1 MEPNVVVFGQLAR
14 DLVLVVDQV
23 PAAGQS
29 GRVRR
34 RREML
39 GGKGANQAV
48 ALAQLGMRPALAAV
62 AGDDQ
67 TGTRLIEQAGKDGID
82 TSAVIRREGTR
93 SGLIVDVVTPDGQW
107 RYLEDLPPSVLLT
120 EADVAAAEGL
130 TATAPWVSIQLQ
142 QPSGAVLAAAR
153 QAATAGA
160 RVVLDGAPDANG
172 HTDDLLALASVVRAD
187 AREASLL
194 TGTEIGGLDD
204 ARSVAQ
210 GRDGCRLH
218 VATRTRG
225 HVVHHHGKAAVRSDL
240 SEVAAQSVL
249 GRAHVIRRHH
259 QRRIGTQ
266 CLRTLRQRNGFRGGR
281 FAGTRDHRHAMID
294 TLDRE
299 RQQALVFVLVQHV
312 GFAGGTGHHDALGA
326 AVELVIDQPPEYG
339 QVERA
344 GRVERRHDGAQA
356 AGDLQVRLHTCP
368 NPRS

>member
-1 MEPNVVVFGQLAR
+1 MKPNVVVFGQLAR

-67 TGTRLIEQAGKDGID
+67 TGTRLIEQASKDGID

-153 QAATAGA
+153 QAAAAGA
-160 RVVLDGAPDANG
+160 SVVLDGAPDANG

-187 AREASLL
+187 AREAGLL
-194 TGTEIGGLDD
+194 TGTEISGPDD
-204 ARSVAQ
+204 ARS
-210 GRDGCRLH
+210 
-218 VATRTRG
+218 
-225 HVVHHHGKAAVRSDL
+225 
-240 SEVAAQSVL
+240 AAQDIL
-249 GRAHVIRRHH
+249 RH
-259 QRRIGTQ
+259 GPG
-266 CLRTLRQRNGFRGGR
+266 LVALAVGDVGNY
-281 FAGTRDHRHAMID
+281 FAWPEGDLLLPLTKTPVADTTGAGDAFTAAQITALHA
-294 TLDRE
+294 
-299 RQQALVFVLVQHV
+299 
-312 GFAGGTGHHDALGA
+312 
-326 AVELVIDQPPEYG
+326 DQPPESAARLA
-339 QVERA
+339 VA
-344 GRVERRHDGAQA
+344 A
-356 AGDLQVRLHTCP
+356 AGATVGHPGGRPALTKSALDRQLSQLTDG
-368 NPRS
+368 

>member
-82 TSAVIRREGTR
+82 TSAVIRREGAR

-172 HTDDLLALASVVRAD
+172 HTDDLLALASVVRAN

-210 GRDGCRLH
+210 GILRRGPGLVALAVGDVGNYFAWPEGDLLLPLTKTPVADTTGAGDAFTAALITALH
-218 VATRTRG
+218 A
-225 HVVHHHGKAAVRSDL
+225 
-240 SEVAAQSVL
+240 
-249 GRAHVIRRHH
+249 
-259 QRRIGTQ
+259 
-266 CLRTLRQRNGFRGGR
+266 
-281 FAGTRDHRHAMID
+281 
-294 TLDRE
+294 
-299 RQQALVFVLVQHV
+299 
-312 GFAGGTGHHDALGA
+312 
-326 AVELVIDQPPEYG
+326 DQPPES
-339 QVERA
+339 A
-344 GRVERRHDGAQA
+344 AQFAVAA
-356 AGDLQVRLHTCP
+356 AGATVGHPGGRPALTKSALDRQLSLLADG
-368 NPRS
+368 

>member
-1 MEPNVVVFGQLAR
+1 
-14 DLVLVVDQV
+14 LVLVVDQV

-82 TSAVIRREGTR
+82 TSAVIRREGAR

-160 RVVLDGAPDANG
+160 KVVLDGAPDANG
-172 HTDDLLALASVVRAD
+172 HTDDLLALASVVRAN

-210 GRDGCRLH
+210 GILRRGPGLVALAVGDVGNYFAWPEGDLLLPLTKTPVADTTGAGDAFTAALITALH
-218 VATRTRG
+218 A
-225 HVVHHHGKAAVRSDL
+225 
-240 SEVAAQSVL
+240 
-249 GRAHVIRRHH
+249 
-259 QRRIGTQ
+259 
-266 CLRTLRQRNGFRGGR
+266 
-281 FAGTRDHRHAMID
+281 
-294 TLDRE
+294 
-299 RQQALVFVLVQHV
+299 
-312 GFAGGTGHHDALGA
+312 
-326 AVELVIDQPPEYG
+326 DQPPES
-339 QVERA
+339 A
-344 GRVERRHDGAQA
+344 AQFAVAA
-356 AGDLQVRLHTCP
+356 AGATVGHPGGRPALTKSALDRQLSLLADG
-368 NPRS
+368 

>member
-14 DLVLVVDQV
+14 DLVLVVDRV

-39 GGKGANQAV
+39 GGRGANQAV

-120 EADVAAAEGL
+120 EADVAAAERL

-160 RVVLDGAPDANG
+160 RVVLDGAPDASE

-194 TGTEIGGLDD
+194 TGTEIGGPDD
-204 ARSVAQ
+204 ARNVAQ
-210 GRDGCRLH
+210 GILRRGPGL
-218 VATRTRG
+218 VALAVGDAGNYFAWPEGDLLLPLTETPVADTTG
-225 HVVHHHGKAAVRSDL
+225 ADDAFTAAL
-240 SEVAAQSVL
+240 
-249 GRAHVIRRHH
+249 I
-259 QRRIGTQ
+259 T
-266 CLRTLRQRNGFRGGR
+266 
-281 FAGTRDHRHAMID
+281 
-294 TLDRE
+294 
-299 RQQALVFVLVQHV
+299 ALY
-312 GFAGGTGHHDALGA
+312 A
-326 AVELVIDQPPEYG
+326 DQPPESAARFA
-339 QVERA
+339 VA
-344 GRVERRHDGAQA
+344 A
-356 AGDLQVRLHTCP
+356 AGATAGHPGGRPALTKSALDRQLGLLADG
-368 NPRS
+368 

>member
-14 DLVLVVDQV
+14 DLVLVVDKV

-82 TSAVIRREGTR
+82 TSAVIRREGAR

-160 RVVLDGAPDANG
+160 KVVLDGAPDANG
-172 HTDDLLALASVVRAD
+172 HTDDLLALASVVRAN

-210 GRDGCRLH
+210 GILRRGPGLVALAVGDVGNYFAWPEGDLLLPLTKTPVADTTGAGDAFTAALITALH
-218 VATRTRG
+218 A
-225 HVVHHHGKAAVRSDL
+225 
-240 SEVAAQSVL
+240 
-249 GRAHVIRRHH
+249 
-259 QRRIGTQ
+259 
-266 CLRTLRQRNGFRGGR
+266 
-281 FAGTRDHRHAMID
+281 
-294 TLDRE
+294 
-299 RQQALVFVLVQHV
+299 
-312 GFAGGTGHHDALGA
+312 
-326 AVELVIDQPPEYG
+326 DQPPES
-339 QVERA
+339 A
-344 GRVERRHDGAQA
+344 AQFAVAA
-356 AGDLQVRLHTCP
+356 AGATVGHPGGRPALTKSALDRQLSLLADG
-368 NPRS
+368 

>member
-1 MEPNVVVFGQLAR
+1 VFGQLAR
-14 DLVLVVDQV
+14 DLVLVVDRV

-160 RVVLDGAPDANG
+160 KVVLDGAPDANG
-172 HTDDLLALASVVRAD
+172 HTDDLLALASVVRAN

-210 GRDGCRLH
+210 GILRRGPGLVALAVGDVGNYFAWPEGDLLLPLTKTPVADTTGAGDAFTAALITALH
-218 VATRTRG
+218 A
-225 HVVHHHGKAAVRSDL
+225 
-240 SEVAAQSVL
+240 
-249 GRAHVIRRHH
+249 
-259 QRRIGTQ
+259 
-266 CLRTLRQRNGFRGGR
+266 
-281 FAGTRDHRHAMID
+281 
-294 TLDRE
+294 
-299 RQQALVFVLVQHV
+299 
-312 GFAGGTGHHDALGA
+312 
-326 AVELVIDQPPEYG
+326 DQPPES
-339 QVERA
+339 A
-344 GRVERRHDGAQA
+344 AQFAVAA
-356 AGDLQVRLHTCP
+356 AGATVGHPGGRPALTKSALDRQLSLLADG
-368 NPRS
+368 

>member
-14 DLVLVVDQV
+14 DLVLVVDRV

-160 RVVLDGAPDANG
+160 KVVLDGAPDANG
-172 HTDDLLALASVVRAD
+172 HTDDLLALASVVRAN

-210 GRDGCRLH
+210 GILRRGPGLVALAVGDVGNYFAWPEGDLLLPLTKTPVADTTGAGDAFTAALITALH
-218 VATRTRG
+218 A
-225 HVVHHHGKAAVRSDL
+225 
-240 SEVAAQSVL
+240 
-249 GRAHVIRRHH
+249 
-259 QRRIGTQ
+259 
-266 CLRTLRQRNGFRGGR
+266 
-281 FAGTRDHRHAMID
+281 
-294 TLDRE
+294 
-299 RQQALVFVLVQHV
+299 
-312 GFAGGTGHHDALGA
+312 
-326 AVELVIDQPPEYG
+326 DQPPES
-339 QVERA
+339 A
-344 GRVERRHDGAQA
+344 AQFAVAA
-356 AGDLQVRLHTCP
+356 AGATVGHPGGRPALTKSALDRQLSLLADG
-368 NPRS
+368 

>member
-82 TSAVIRREGTR
+82 TSAVIRREGAR

-160 RVVLDGAPDANG
+160 KVVLDGAPDANG
-172 HTDDLLALASVVRAD
+172 HTDDLLALASVVRAN

-210 GRDGCRLH
+210 GILRRGPGLVALAVGDVGNYFAWPEGDLLLPLTKTPVADTTGAGDAFTAALITALH
-218 VATRTRG
+218 A
-225 HVVHHHGKAAVRSDL
+225 
-240 SEVAAQSVL
+240 
-249 GRAHVIRRHH
+249 
-259 QRRIGTQ
+259 
-266 CLRTLRQRNGFRGGR
+266 
-281 FAGTRDHRHAMID
+281 
-294 TLDRE
+294 
-299 RQQALVFVLVQHV
+299 
-312 GFAGGTGHHDALGA
+312 
-326 AVELVIDQPPEYG
+326 DQPPES
-339 QVERA
+339 A
-344 GRVERRHDGAQA
+344 AQFAVAA
-356 AGDLQVRLHTCP
+356 AGATVGHPGGRPALTKSALDRQLSLLADG
-368 NPRS
+368 

>member
-14 DLVLVVDQV
+14 DLVLVVDRV

-194 TGTEIGGLDD
+194 TGTEIGGPDD
-204 ARSVAQ
+204 ARNVAQ
-210 GRDGCRLH
+210 GILRRGPGLVALAVGDVGNYFAWPEGDLLLPLTETPVADTTGAGDAFTAALITALH
-218 VATRTRG
+218 A
-225 HVVHHHGKAAVRSDL
+225 
-240 SEVAAQSVL
+240 
-249 GRAHVIRRHH
+249 
-259 QRRIGTQ
+259 
-266 CLRTLRQRNGFRGGR
+266 
-281 FAGTRDHRHAMID
+281 
-294 TLDRE
+294 
-299 RQQALVFVLVQHV
+299 
-312 GFAGGTGHHDALGA
+312 
-326 AVELVIDQPPEYG
+326 DQPPESAARFA
-339 QVERA
+339 VA
-344 GRVERRHDGAQA
+344 A
-356 AGDLQVRLHTCP
+356 AGATVGHPGGRPALTKSALDRQLSLLADG
-368 NPRS
+368 